1 MTISKI
7 CKRPIIT
14 YFCNQLSL
22 ALQGESKVGV
32 ESMAYAM
39 KMVYVLPLRCNVIA
53 HCYSTKCIFNMM
65 FERFGSIKGKDRFTF
80 GNRANQVV
88 TEVTNT
94 NHLIFYLIVEN
105 LIFSILFVFK

>member
-22 ALQGESKVGV
+22 ALPRESVDGV
-32 ESMAYAM
+32 ESMTDAM
-39 KMVYVLPLRCNVIA
+39 KMVYVLPLRCNIA
-53 HCYSTKCIFNMM
+53 PCYSTKCIFKMM
-65 FERFGSIKGKDRFTF
+65 VERFGSMKGKDRFTLC
-80 GNRANQVV
+80 NRANQVV

-94 NHLIFYLIVEN
+94 NDLIF
-105 LIFSILFVFK
+105 LFNC